1 MGAWGRR
8 HLPATREL
16 SVRAQ
21 LLEEGGPELWEASMD
36 DLRTIHLGAVPK
48 AGRRSVLEQLDEAYR
63 NALAG

>member
-1 MGAWGRR
+1 
-8 HLPATREL
+8 
-16 SVRAQ
+16 
-21 LLEEGGPELWEASMD
+21 MD